1 MFSAM
6 ESENAPRSAADALA
20 SLDLVDQARSDLAD
34 RLVTP
39 WWYYLILGL
48 IEAGFIVSFALPTAW
63 RFLPVVLGC
72 AALGVLV
79 RAYSRVTGLGFSGNY
94 WKLAGG
100 WPVAVLGV
108 VVAALLVVL
117 VLDQFWAT
125 MVTAVVVFAA
135 IIVLGRRAD
144 ATIRAR
150 LRAGARAPR

>member
-1 MFSAM
+1 MLSAM

-48 IEAGFIVSFALPTAW
+48 IEAGFIVSFALPTVW
-63 RFLPVVLGC
+63 RILPVVLGC

-79 RAYSRVTGLGFSGNY
+79 RAYSRVTGLGFSENY

-117 VLDQFWAT
+117 VLDQFWVT
-125 MVTAVVVFAA
+125 MVTAMVVFAA

-150 LRAGARAPR
+150 LRASARAPR